1 LFIKL
6 AKELDNKADINLDGT
21 VNSVDYSALLTGLL
35 NQGAIGN
42 ISQEGR
48 LSLVLTTESATLDE
62 EFIVDIL
69 ADGGQKSADGVD
81 VLLSFDPAVISLV
94 QINET
99 KAFKD
104 YFQMQELEGL
114 VKITALADKDN
125 PAEGTNV
132 VASLTF
138 KAFQEGETKIEF
150 SLNEDD
156 TTDSNITGRFTG
168 RDVLTTVDNLRLN
181 ITADG
186 ITATT
191 ETVGVKGTSLARIIF
206 LGILI
211 IGGAVVLFFL
221 GLYIK
226 RNYLDAKKEE
236 ILDAYLTAW
245 DRFFIPSDTTY
256 NLSLEELGVTD
267 PRDLIRIRTSDMS
280 YGLGKKLAYLWAEQ
294 VSDRRNRM
302 WEFRRDAHTERE
314 VSITFIPG
322 DANLVISTK
331 FDFIS
336 RLVTH
341 GGKVTTQIGDFKTGR
356 LWEQDDLFAE
366 VLRVQAQLMLL
377 LAEKYTVEGLEEKVN
392 LKKEDKD
399 YILRNSSFSNLATV
413 GRSMF
418 VYRIFSKESGELQ
431 RISVLTSR
439 DDRETFIDWMNGLVD
454 EMYKYEAE
462 VRALLSSNKEF
473 KLAGV
478 QLRKPLTF

>member
-1 LFIKL
+1 MSVESSQNLLGPAKL
-6 AKELDNKADINLDGT
+6 KIRQMSWNIMPVFKELEVVEGISPVMRGTEMQVSPERTKRFRINISSIEKIIPFIAHKKRLIERLQPLERGPKNEEAIIYGKLLHEADILFNL
-21 VNSVDYSALLTGLL
+21 
-35 NQGAIGN
+35 
-42 ISQEGR
+42 ISQGHTGEITNIGLPTYTDEKLEPFQR
-48 LSLVLTTESATLDE
+48 AT
-62 EFIVDIL
+62 
-69 ADGGQKSADGVD
+69 
-81 VLLSFDPAVISLV
+81 
-94 QINET
+94 
-99 KAFKD
+99 
-104 YFQMQELEGL
+104 
-114 VKITALADKDN
+114 
-125 PAEGTNV
+125 
-132 VASLTF
+132 
-138 KAFQEGETKIEF
+138 
-150 SLNEDD
+150 
-156 TTDSNITGRFTG
+156 
-168 RDVLTTVDNLRLN
+168 
-181 ITADG
+181 DG
-186 ITATT
+186 I
-191 ETVGVKGTSLARIIF
+191 V
-206 LGILI
+206 LGE
-211 IGGAVVLFFL
+211 
-221 GLYIK
+221 
-226 RNYLDAKKEE
+226 NAKKEE

-256 NLSLEELGVTD
+256 NLSLEGLGVTD

-302 WEFRRDAHTERE
+302 WEFRRDAFTERE

-341 GGKVTTQIGDFKTGR
+341 GGKVTTQIGDFKTGG

-399 YILRNSSFSNLATV
+399 YILKNSSFSNLTTV

-439 DDRETFIDWMNGLVD
+439 EDRETFIDWMNGLVD

-478 QLRKPLTF
+478 QMRKPLTF